1 MWTYKGDVKSA
12 SGENCEEPSSSA
24 ISQEESF
31 NDKGNEETLAVNK
44 NCW

>member
-1 MWTYKGDVKSA
+1 MWTYKGDVKST
-12 SGENCEEPSSSA
+12 SGENCKEPSSSA